1 MDCMEFMR
9 GCRDKW
15 FDLAVVDPPYG
26 IGEDGKSNHS
36 RGAPLEG
43 KGSASKAKCHSTKF
57 APKVWDKTPPGP
69 EYFAEL
75 QRVSKQIILWGANH
89 YLGNMAAAGINISS
103 PCWLVWDKDNG
114 DNDFA
119 DCELAWTSFKTA
131 VRKYEIRW
139 NGLLQHDM
147 ANKEVRI
154 QPCQKP
160 VRLYKEVLRDYAK
173 PGDRILDTH
182 LGSGSSRI
190 AAYDM
195 GLDFYATELD
205 PDYFAAMEA
214 RFRAH
219 IAKPQLFTPE
229 QQYTFKQAEL
239 FGTETLEK

>member
-1 MDCMEFMR
+1 MDCMDFMR
-9 GCRDKW
+9 GCRDKE

-26 IGEDGKSNHS
+26 IGLNGFGNG
-36 RGAPLEG
+36 RG
-43 KGSASKAKCHSTKF
+43 KGKKLNYKI
-57 APKVWDKTPPGP
+57 KGDWDNSGGVGEILK
-69 EYFAEL
+69 EVF
-75 QRVSKQIILWGANH
+75 RVSKNQIIWGANNFLLPVSQH
-89 YLGNMAAAGINISS
+89 WIFWNKGQPDGVS
-103 PCWLVWDKDNG
+103 
-114 DNDFA
+114 FA
-119 DCELAWTSFKTA
+119 QGELAWTSFPGTTRY
-131 VRKYEIRW
+131 VY
-139 NGLLQHDM
+139 LQHSGAVSVDG
-147 ANKEVRI
+147 AASRI
-154 QPCQKP
+154 HPTQKP
-160 VRLYKEVLRDYAK
+160 VALYKWLLSKYAND
-173 PGDRILDTH
+173 GDKILDPF